1 MNYSELS
8 DFEINMAVAHLL
20 GATVETSSN
29 LTACFKP
36 DFEVSVLSP
45 GGPVSKFDPCNSWSD
60 AGPII
65 QKNNI
70 SILIDD
76 TTKKWSSA
84 SVQDFTNVSAY
95 KFGNCHENPLRA
107 AMIVFLMMQE
117 KK

>member
-1 MNYSELS
+1 MNYSEMS
-8 DFEINMAVAHLL
+8 DFEINKRVLEIKSGIRPIGYAHH
-20 GATVETSSN
+20 ADKRSAAIVDVN
-29 LTACFKP
+29 NNYHWY
-36 DFEVSVLSP
+36 DF
-45 GGPVSKFDPCNSWSD
+45 CNSWAD

-76 TTKKWSSA
+76 TTQKWSSA

-107 AMIVFLMMQE
+107 AMIVFLMMRDAGNA
-117 KK
+117 